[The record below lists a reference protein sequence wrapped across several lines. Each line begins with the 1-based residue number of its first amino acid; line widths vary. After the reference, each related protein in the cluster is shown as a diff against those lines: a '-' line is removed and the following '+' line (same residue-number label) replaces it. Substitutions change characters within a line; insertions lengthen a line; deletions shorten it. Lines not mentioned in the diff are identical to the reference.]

1 VAYRCDRCGDAVY
14 QELRLVGYDHC
25 GRPVYN
31 WVSLGHSCHRHCDD
45 RGSEIRIGSFR
56 FRF

>member
-1 VAYRCDRCGDAVY
+1 
-14 QELRLVGYDHC
+14 LVGYDHC